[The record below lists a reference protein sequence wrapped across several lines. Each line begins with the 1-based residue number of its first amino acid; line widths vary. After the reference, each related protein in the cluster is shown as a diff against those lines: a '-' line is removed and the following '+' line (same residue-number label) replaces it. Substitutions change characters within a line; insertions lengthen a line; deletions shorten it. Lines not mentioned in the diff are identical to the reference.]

1 MYAYIFIYI
10 QLCIYKLSH
19 FAVYLK
25 LIQHCKLTIFQL
37 KMVIKMI
44 KDYLHKFTQ
53 NAIQYIEFF
62 SKEFRILINKAI
74 LYIPKQRR

>member
-1 MYAYIFIYI
+1 
-10 QLCIYKLSH
+10 
-19 FAVYLK
+19 
-25 LIQHCKLTIFQL
+25 
-37 KMVIKMI
+37 MVIKMI